1 MVIQIEIWAIKSYL
15 DRALDMSPMLH
26 FPEELERIKIPSEWL
41 YDHHHE
47 ENKGVAVDIEET
59 PKEYVFCADVPG
71 LTKSDIQ
78 VSGEN

>member
-1 MVIQIEIWAIKSYL
+1 MLKSKLQMLKSQCRRL
-15 DRALDMSPMLH
+15 DG
-26 FPEELERIKIPSEWL
+26 
-41 YDHHHE
+41 HHHE